1 MAGSVSE
8 KTGISFGPIR
18 SSRAFIC
25 RRLASWAQKQGS
37 VLGPLLFL
45 IYINDIADNLEPLTW
60 LFADDTSLSYSSYSY
75 QLLET
80 AINNDLVKINDWAN
94 TWLIKFNQIKQNFY
108 LFQIHFLVIELTYIF
123 KTLY

>member
-45 IYINDIADNLEPLTW
+45 IIFISHLLD
-60 LFADDTSLSYSSYSY
+60 LSWNMD
-75 QLLET
+75 
-80 AINNDLVKINDWAN
+80 AKCGMAV
-94 TWLIKFNQIKQNFY
+94 
-108 LFQIHFLVIELTYIF
+108 V
-123 KTLY
+123 